1 MKNLFVIIVTFCL
14 SVSCKDRVTEEA
26 ICKINGYWEI
36 KEVIIPGQ
44 ETKQYKI
51 NENID
56 YFQLKNLTG
65 FRKKVAPQL
74 DGTFLVNNASE
85 QIKIIDSN
93 AVFYIQYQTKYNN
106 WKEEIIE
113 VTDSVLVLKNKQ
125 NLEYHYKRFIPFSI
139 K

>member
-1 MKNLFVIIVTFCL
+1 L